1 MEISI
6 DEQARSLLDQLEKE
20 DAAREKAKTYK
31 PIPKQSPFDYA
42 NQIVRRLSQELT
54 FGLGDELAAAG
65 DATLGRIFGKVGG
78 SDKSWSDRYNES
90 LENERGQLKSFDQTN
105 PTSSLVAGLA
115 GAALP
120 AAATIGVGMGPAAV
134 KIGQKFGPNVVQK
147 LARPKLRH
155 RVAGGAGMGA
165 GYAGAYGFGTGEGDT
180 GRVINAA
187 MMAPFGAAV
196 GGAVPVAGS
205 LGRPVIAA
213 LKKGK
218 AAKEAGV
225 DRRAID
231 PVQRALQKATRDAQ
245 GTIKEPTQ
253 GAIVADLYPST
264 RATFRESVE
273 KLGRFGDPAREM
285 IDKRADSAGQYVTRS
300 LDDALGPPRGV
311 EEITTELNARVGPA
325 RKEAYDR
332 AYNTPIDYDSLKGQD
347 LLRVVQNMPK
357 GIVREAKQLMDLE
370 GVDTTQFFIR
380 INEAGE
386 PIMHRLPD
394 VRELDYMTRALGDK
408 AKIQRTKGGAGGGT
422 THKGKGIEGKSRE
435 VRNLMKEL
443 VPEYAQALEIAAPPI
458 VARQAATLG
467 AKALST
473 NMTRDVMAKEIA
485 QLKKS
490 NPKLSGMIDQH
501 IGMGMRNQIQEVVE
515 RAKDPLAP
523 TPSQSGHIARGAQRD
538 PTTVRT
544 IKDMSSDLNRG
555 KIEMVVGKAKAEKLF
570 KNIDEATENTLT
582 RDAMSDNLTKEAR
595 RVLNESDDAMGT
607 VTDVTSGG
615 LKGKLKAAEKMFQ
628 GRRVNKTAAATVEAM
643 TKPANKEVLNKIL
656 RLGPKSERALKEA
669 KRLEQTVGGVGLP
682 AMLFAGRSHNRAEL
696 EKEKQELEKKRGL
709 GKYADTAKKA
719 GELTDE
725 ALLELMRAVQ

>member
-1 MEISI
+1 MASI
-6 DEQARSLLDQLEKE
+6 QEQAQELLAQLEQE

-31 PIPKQSPFDYA
+31 PIPEQSPLDYA
-42 NQIVRRLSQELT
+42 NQIVRRLSQQFT
-54 FGLGDELAAAG
+54 FGKGDELAAAG
-65 DATLGRIFGKVGG
+65 DATLGRIFGKFSG
-78 SDKSWSDRYNES
+78 DDRSWSERYNES
-90 LENERGQLKSFDQTN
+90 LGQEREQLKSFEKTN
-105 PTSSLVAGLA
+105 PDSALVADLA
-115 GAALP
+115 GAFIP
-120 AAATIGVGMGPAAV
+120 AAASIGVGMGPAAV
-134 KIGQKFGPNVVQK
+134 RIGQKFGPNVAQK

-165 GYAGAYGFGTGEGDT
+165 GYAGAYGFGTGEGGAT
-180 GRVINAA
+180 NRVINAA
-187 MMAPFGAAV
+187 MHAPFGAVA
-196 GGAVPVAGS
+196 GSAVPVAGS
-205 LGRPVIAA
+205 LARPVIAA

-285 IDKRADSAGQYVTRS
+285 IDKRADSAGQYVNRS
-300 LDDALGPPRGV
+300 LDDALGPARGV

-347 LLRVVQNMPK
+347 LLRAVQKIPK